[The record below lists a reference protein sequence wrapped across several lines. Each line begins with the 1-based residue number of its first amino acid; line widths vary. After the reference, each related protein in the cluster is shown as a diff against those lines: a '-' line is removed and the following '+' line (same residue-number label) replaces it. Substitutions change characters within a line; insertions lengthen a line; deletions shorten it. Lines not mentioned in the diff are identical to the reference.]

1 MGKMGLLQAVVGD
14 QPLGNL
20 YGVEGSALLD
30 LVAYEPEGQTVL
42 VGQILAY
49 TAYIDVILTGQEQW
63 HRINL
68 VGRVVHQLYALAL
81 LDSHEER
88 YGLTQRGRAR
98 RRAPTG
104 PPSCPL
110 EYACAVGHLAHSL
123 SELSSTYSG
132 YALYKGD
139 PVPILRD
146 NGVFDVPPVLLDGEM
161 CGCTDPT
168 DPFCLCSVRV
178 TPDTGGLT
186 GLDEQEAFGI
196 LCAMD
201 GYASVVHHAVNVLL
215 GVE

>member
-1 MGKMGLLQAVVGD
+1 MNNIQASPYIMDEHRGLSDAVETARRTLVDACDRAYG
-14 QPLGNL
+14 LRYAFTL
-20 YGVEGSALLD
+20 YPETVPERLEENDRIRAKAVERYA
-30 LVAYEPEGQTVL
+30 
-42 VGQILAY
+42 
-49 TAYIDVILTGQEQW
+49 
-63 HRINL
+63 
-68 VGRVVHQLYALAL
+68 YALAL